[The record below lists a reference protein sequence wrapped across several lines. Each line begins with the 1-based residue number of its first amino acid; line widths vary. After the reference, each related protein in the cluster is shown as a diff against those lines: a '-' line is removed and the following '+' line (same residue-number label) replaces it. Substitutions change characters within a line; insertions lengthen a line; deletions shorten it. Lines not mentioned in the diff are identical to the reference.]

1 MVQVLFK
8 LFVCVLGLREN
19 KTIYN
24 TSPLKGESQ
33 FPIALWV
40 SWTSALSV
48 AFLSQMFSG
57 LISPVQIPVAEVL
70 AVGNQLVT
78 PLGDSSSLC
87 ITALGMEFLVRMCS
101 AFTTHLNVVFLSFI
115 VEKQFILF

>member
-101 AFTTHLNVVFLSFI
+101 AFPIHLNVVFLSFI